1 MYPNAFTVSC
11 GEGLA
16 YATYSHDI
24 SDASALRRASKGLAL
39 MSDFNRD
46 YARTVPADRADMS
59 VDAGLRS
66 FMLGVYNKVAL
77 GLVVSAAMAFVTG
90 QVGAVQQLLYRT
102 AMSSTG
108 QEVLAGYTPL
118 GWIVAFGPLAV
129 LLFSAVAM
137 RNATPKSSGI
147 VYWAVVALMGASL
160 GAITLLYTGA
170 SIFSTFLITATAFG
184 GLSLIGYTTKKDLT
198 GMGSFLMIG
207 LIGIIV
213 ASVVNIFLMNSM
225 MNFII
230 SVLGVL
236 IFAGLIAYDTQ
247 RLKMTYYDLGGN
259 QAAMGVATNYGA
271 LSLYLDFI
279 NLFMFLLRLFGD
291 RR

>member
-1 MYPNAFTVSC
+1 
-11 GEGLA
+11 
-16 YATYSHDI
+16 
-24 SDASALRRASKGLAL
+24 
-39 MSDFNRD
+39 MSDFNRG
-46 YARTVPADRADMS
+46 YARSIPADRADMS

-77 GLVVSAAMAFVTG
+77 GLVVSAVMAFVTG
-90 QVGAVQQLLYRT
+90 QVEVVQQLLYRT
-102 AMSSTG
+102 AVRADG
-108 QEVLAGYTPL
+108 VEVLAGYQPL
-118 GWIVAFGPLAV
+118 GYVVAFGPLA
-129 LLFSAVAM
+129 LILFGAFGM
-137 RNATPKSSGI
+137 KNATPKTSGI
-147 VYWAVVALMGASL
+147 YYWAVVALMGASL
-160 GAITLLYTGA
+160 GAITLMYTGA

-198 GMGSFLMIG
+198 GFGSFLMVG
-207 LIGIIV
+207 LIGIMV
-213 ASVVNIFLMNSM
+213 ASIVNIFLMNSM
-225 MNFII
+225 MSFLI

-247 RLKMTYYDLGGN
+247 RLKMTYYQLGGN
-259 QAAMGVATNYGA
+259 EAAMGVATNYGA